1 MLESAEGMAKDF
13 PIKEVATIQLIKRY
27 YEEQKDFRNLLFFLL
42 AINTGLKI
50 NEILNL
56 NVEDV
61 KNKKYI
67 TVKQCDAGVKKKIPL
82 NKEIQELIK
91 FVIKDLDLK
100 SPLFVSIR
108 GKRME
113 RTAVY
118 TQFKNVCRSLDL
130 SNISIASLRKTF
142 GYHYYQK
149 YKDLSFLQWLFNQ
162 STVIATMKYIGVHE
176 NLSSRFNLEFSL

>member
-1 MLESAEGMAKDF
+1 MTKDF
-13 PIKEVATIQLIKRY
+13 PIKDITTIQLIKRY

-56 NVEDV
+56 NIEDV

-67 TVKQCDAGVKKKIPL
+67 IVKQCDAGIKKKISL
-82 NKEIQELIK
+82 NKEIRELIK
-91 FVIKDLDLK
+91 LVSKDADIS

-108 GKRME
+108 GRRME

-118 TQFKNVCRSLDL
+118 TQFKEVCNALKL
-130 SNISIASLRKTF
+130 NNISIASLRKTF

-149 YKDLSFLQWLFNQ
+149 SKDLSFLQWLFNQ
-162 STVIATMKYIGVHE
+162 STVIATMKYIGVKE
-176 NLSSRFNLEFSL
+176 NINSRFNMEFSL